1 MVNYFRFKKGD
12 YLLIKIEKII
22 IVFLVISLSA
32 CTSAGI
38 KQKDAVVLQTLS
50 FGDMAL
56 SSYNEF
62 LLKEVVESTILA
74 KQDTVVQPADASRT
88 GIPWLISK
96 VSEGSPKTQTTTYRV
111 TYDNL
116 GAALSKVA
124 VPDTTTIKAA
134 VPITYMYGSQPQ
146 IGAYFNAGFARYGAD
161 CAGCH
166 VAADGTSGTASGL
179 MVSTTGVRQSNGVW
193 SAGITFDGYYLVASS
208 TSLPMCT
215 IMEISNH
222 KYSGMGL
229 QPGTPFKVL
238 VVDRGV
244 SGSLL
249 DLFVGSEKN
258 LSIVRL
264 TGNHQPVAKIIGF
277 AKLTKN
283 SQGQRICN

>member
-1 MVNYFRFKKGD
+1 M
-12 YLLIKIEKII
+12 IKIEKII

-38 KQKDAVVLQTLS
+38 KQKNTVVLQTLS
-50 FGDMAL
+50 SGDMVL
-56 SSYNEF
+56 SSGNEF

-74 KQDTVVQPADASRT
+74 KQDTVVQPADSSRT

-124 VPDTTTIKAA
+124 VPDTTTIKPA
-134 VPITYMYGSQPQ
+134 VPTTYMYGSQPQ
-146 IGAYFNAGFARYGAD
+146 IGAYFNAGFSRYGAD

-166 VAADGTSGTASGL
+166 VAVDGTSGTASGI

-193 SAGITFDGYYLVASS
+193 SAGITYNGYYLVASS

-222 KYSGMGL
+222 KYSGTGL
-229 QPGTPFKVL
+229 QPGIPFKVL
-238 VVDRGV
+238 VIDRGV

-249 DLFVGSEKN
+249 DLFVGSERN

>member
-1 MVNYFRFKKGD
+1 M
-12 YLLIKIEKII
+12 IKIEKII

-38 KQKDAVVLQTLS
+38 KQKDTVVLQTLS
-50 FGDMAL
+50 SGDMAL
-56 SSYNEF
+56 SSSNEF

-74 KQDTVVQPADASRT
+74 KQDTVVQPADSSRT

-124 VPDTTTIKAA
+124 VPDTTTIKPA

-146 IGAYFNAGFARYGAD
+146 IGAYFNAGFSRYGAD
-161 CAGCH
+161 CGGCH
-166 VAADGTSGTASGL
+166 VADDGTSGTASGL

-193 SAGITFDGYYLVASS
+193 SAGITYNGYYLVASS

-238 VVDRGV
+238 VIDRGV

-249 DLFVGSEKN
+249 DLFVGSERN